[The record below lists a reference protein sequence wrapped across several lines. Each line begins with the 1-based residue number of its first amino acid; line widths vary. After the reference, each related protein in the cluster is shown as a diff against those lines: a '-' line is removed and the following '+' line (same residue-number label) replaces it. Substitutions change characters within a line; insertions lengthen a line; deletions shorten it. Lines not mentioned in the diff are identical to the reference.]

1 MIRILPILFLLF
13 FLQSCNDGLK
23 GLEEP
28 DNLIP
33 KEQMIDVMTEMLIL
47 EGHIQTTYSTV
58 NRYYKVM
65 TASGK
70 AYLKTQHITEKQYE
84 ESFIYYNS
92 RHEEY
97 KVMLDTIMERLQ
109 KESIELQKNPSDTLI

>member
-1 MIRILPILFLLF
+1 MIRIFPILFLLF
-13 FLQSCNDGLK
+13 IFPSCNDGLE
-23 GLEEP
+23 GLKEP

-33 KEQMIDVMTEMLIL
+33 KEQMIDVMTNMLIL

-65 TASGK
+65 SASGK

-97 KVMLDTIMERLQ
+97 KIMLDKIMERLQ
-109 KESIELQKNPSDTLI
+109 KESIELQKN

>member
-1 MIRILPILFLLF
+1 MIKILPIAFLVF
-13 FLQSCNDGLK
+13 FLQSCNDGLE
-23 GLEEP
+23 GLKEP

-33 KEQMIDVMTEMLIL
+33 KEQMIDVMTNMLIL

-65 TASGK
+65 SASGK
-70 AYLKTQHITEKQYE
+70 AYLKTQNITEKQYE

-92 RHEEY
+92 MHEEY

-109 KESIELQKNPSDTLI
+109 KESIELQKNPSDSLI

>member
-1 MIRILPILFLLF
+1 MIRVLSIVFLLC
-13 FLQSCNDGLK
+13 FLQSCNDDLK

-33 KEQMIDVMTEMLIL
+33 KEKMVDVMTNMLIL

-65 TASGK
+65 SASGK
-70 AYLKTQHITEKQYE
+70 AYLKTQKITEKQYE
-84 ESFIYYNS
+84 DSFIYYNS

-109 KESIELQKNPSDTLI
+109 KESIELQKNP